1 MDAPKPDVTAAV
13 DLARENAA
21 LRQELEA
28 LRREQRAVWSL
39 LADAGRRLQ
48 VSAAAIKAA
57 VSSLLDHDIFWDI
70 SNQHEFLETI
80 DTSADQ
86 VGRQIRLLALTFQ
99 SQAGRLELRR
109 EPNVLPEILSALESQ
124 QPRLYPRLPLEVL
137 LPGEGRPVLADEEH
151 LTLALQLLLEV
162 FSGRVEHPP
171 LRVRVLDEAAGWRLT
186 LTGLQPG
193 AAALVPAQLA
203 ERPEVTAAA
212 DSLPA
217 ESQLRLLVAC
227 RLLSLHGVEAWVSG
241 GDELNLRLPAAAGPA
256 PRAE

>member
-1 MDAPKPDVTAAV
+1 MDRPKALAEQVE
-13 DLARENAA
+13 DLGRENAA
-21 LRQELEA
+21 LRLELET
-28 LRREQRAVWSL
+28 LRREQRAVWSM

-124 QPRLYPRLPLEVL
+124 QAALYPRLPLEVL
-137 LPGEGRPVLADEEH
+137 LPSAGRPVLADDEH

-171 LRVRVLDEAAGWRLT
+171 LRVRVAEEPAGWRLT
-186 LTGLQPG
+186 LTGLQPA
-193 AAALVPAQLA
+193 AAALVPAQMA
-203 ERPEVTAAA
+203 ERPEPAEG
-212 DSLPA
+212 LPA

-227 RLLSLHGVEAWVSG
+227 RLLGLHGVEAWVSA
-241 GDELNLRLPAAAGPA
+241 GDELNLRLPAAMGPA